1 MELFNHNILPYSYS
15 HKYQFFLQLQ
25 HVDSDI
31 VASFIECEDFFF
43 FDITSSS
50 QDRTKQILLLG
61 SQGGSGSL
69 NERKTH
75 VDISA
80 RRSQDDYDDEDEE
93 DRSIAKFST
102 LGAYTMDRSRRCSA
116 PRRAASHVL
125 SCGFTMLHAAA
136 AFRLRRRTVKQRK
149 SKSRSQGDKYRP
161 TGVHMEHGCLRRVL
175 RTKVKRDRAHANACG
190 TKALFPCRH
199 CSENVGEKLLH
210 ITIFLITGR
219 KPLCAVDAPFA
230 VAYF

>member
-1 MELFNHNILPYSYS
+1 MELFNHNIILPYSYS

-116 PRRAASHVL
+116 PRRVPRTFLWLYNVA
-125 SCGFTMLHAAA
+125 
-136 AFRLRRRTVKQRK
+136 RRGGVPP
-149 SKSRSQGDKYRP
+149 SQANR
-161 TGVHMEHGCLRRVL
+161 E
-175 RTKVKRDRAHANACG
+175 TKEVEV
-190 TKALFPCRH
+190 
-199 CSENVGEKLLH
+199 S
-210 ITIFLITGR
+210 
-219 KPLCAVDAPFA
+219 
-230 VAYF
+230 